1 MQRQISELKKD
12 KESLVVK
19 FEEEEER
26 LINELN
32 RKLTQL
38 QKDKDKLERTLA
50 KEQEAQVNKAS
61 LPYFSKFDQEASF
74 IMCSVFPLRLFR

>member
-1 MQRQISELKKD
+1 M
-12 KESLVVK
+12 K

-32 RKLTQL
+32 RKLNQL

-50 KEQEAQVNKAS
+50 KEQEAQATIF
-61 LPYFSKFDQEASF
+61 Y
-74 IMCSVFPLRLFR
+74 

>member
-1 MQRQISELKKD
+1 MAQAEREEEYISNTLQRQISELKKD

-32 RKLTQL
+32 RKLMQL

-50 KEQEAQVNKAS
+50 KEQEAQVIRAIKLNR
-61 LPYFSKFDQEASF
+61 DV
-74 IMCSVFPLRLFR
+74 II